1 MSWEQTYLEQ
11 RLKNQLSIH
20 DDQNIKPDQFV
31 SGLGEIYGSLLDA
44 AKQDQPGAKV
54 KLADFAV
61 EYLNI
66 ARSVFQG
73 GPSYSDIKT
82 RVLEDL
88 GGLKPAV

>member
-1 MSWEQTYLEQ
+1 MSWEQAYLEQ

-20 DDQNIKPDQFV
+20 DNASVKPDQFV
-31 SGLGEIYGSLLDA
+31 AGLGEIYDTLLVA

-66 ARSVFQG
+66 GRSVFQG
-73 GPSYSDIKT
+73 GAAYHDIKT
-82 RVLEDL
+82 KVLADL
-88 GGLKPAV
+88 GALKPAV

>member
-20 DDQNIKPDQFV
+20 DDQSIQPEQFV
-31 SGLGEIYGSLLDA
+31 AGLGEIYGTLLDA
-44 AKQDQPGAKV
+44 AKQEQPGAKV

-66 ARSVFQG
+66 ARSVYQG
-73 GPSYSDIKT
+73 GPSYQDIKKK
-82 RVLEDL
+82 VLEDL
-88 GGLKPAV
+88 GALKPAV